1 VIPLANGFNYYLEKE
16 RRKMAG
22 NQKSWQ
28 KAVMVGSNI
37 ATSLAGLV
45 GGGFLLGS
53 YLDARWGTRPW
64 LTLSLMLAG
73 LALGVSYLVITLK
86 EFGDSDDKK

>member
-1 VIPLANGFNYYLEKE
+1 
-16 RRKMAG
+16 MAR

-28 KAVMVGSNI
+28 KAVTVGSSI

-45 GGGFLLGS
+45 GGGYLLGN

-64 LTLSLMLAG
+64 LTLGLMLSG
-73 LALGVSYLVITLK
+73 LALGVTYLVITLK
-86 EFGDSDDKK
+86 EFGESYD